1 MANFFSKLRL
11 NTAFIVTRN
20 VVVHGSINASGDA
33 CIDSVVEGDVIIKG
47 KLVIGKNGNIKGNV
61 QTTNVLVDG
70 TIDGN
75 LTCFNKAVIG
85 NEAYITGNINSLIIE
100 IQEGAVIKGT
110 VIKKTDRSIVEE
122 RMNDVMKKKQEQLK
136 DHNNFEIFNNVNN
149 INIEASSSEEDKS
162 PSSWF

>member
-1 MANFFSKLRL
+1 MANFFSQLRL
-11 NTAFIVTRN
+11 PAAFLIIRN
-20 VVVHGSINASGDA
+20 VVVHGSLNASGNT

-47 KLVIGKNGNIKGNV
+47 TLVIGKNGNIKGNV
-61 QTTNVLVDG
+61 QTTNVSVHG

-85 NEAYITGNINSLIIE
+85 NKAYITGNISSIIIE

-110 VIKKTDRSIVEE
+110 VIKKTEQSIVEE
-122 RMNDVMKKKQEQLK
+122 RMNDVMKKKEELLK
-136 DHNNFEIFNNVNN
+136 VHNNFEIIRG
-149 INIEASSSEEDKS
+149 INDTNTESSSSLEDKS